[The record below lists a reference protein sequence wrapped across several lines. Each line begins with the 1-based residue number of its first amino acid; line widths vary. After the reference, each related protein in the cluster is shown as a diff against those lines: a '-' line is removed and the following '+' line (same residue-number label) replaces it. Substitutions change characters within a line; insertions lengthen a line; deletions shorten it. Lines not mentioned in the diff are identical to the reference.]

1 MAISEDLYNYKI
13 NDNGIVLQDSYF
25 ALRSYDLM
33 KQKYPDTLAKEVYK
47 LLQLFPKPTS
57 TSPKTIILG
66 KTILMLYYMR

>member
-1 MAISEDLYNYKI
+1 
-13 NDNGIVLQDSYF
+13 
-25 ALRSYDLM
+25 M